1 MLKDHL
7 RCCMWNNLS
16 KHSIFTHQWSFFW
29 FNRRSWC
36 PILSL
41 MLFLYHLFCFWT
53 LVCHLKRAFQTDF
66 FLEFGIF
73 LNFYFCCYM
82 LSFCWFLTSFFIFNV
97 CFHMARSC
105 ISNQLCLLSS
115 ICNQCCLS
123 LYLLSVINVLY
134 LVSEISVLHNQGC
147 RIGYHLYKS
156 WTIIKNRVTQSTV
169 TKEWMS
175 DNKLWMISEGLG
187 ENDWCHVHV
196 GVIILRV
203 ELTLWTGSVILHYFN
218 R

>member
-1 MLKDHL
+1 MILF
-7 RCCMWNNLS
+7 S
-16 KHSIFTHQWSFFW
+16 

-53 LVCHLKRAFQTDF
+53 LVCHLIRPFQTDF

-73 LNFYFCCYM
+73 LNFFFAAICCRFADFWRPF
-82 LSFCWFLTSFFIFNV
+82 SSLTYVFTWLDLVSQINYVFYLVSVINV
-97 CFHMARSC
+97 V
-105 ISNQLCLLSS
+105 
-115 ICNQCCLS
+115 

-134 LVSEISVLHNQGC
+134 LVSEISVLHNKGC

-156 WTIIKNRVTQSTV
+156 WTIIKNRVTQRTV